1 MIAGYYEDLEIGQR
15 FVSRGRTIT
24 ETDVLGFAGLSGD
37 FHPLH
42 TDAVYA
48 AEGPFGS
55 RIAHGLLTLAITT
68 GLMAPPSPEA
78 IKAFYGLDRVRF
90 LRPVYL
96 GDTIHFE
103 SEVAEVREPEKGRS
117 VVTLAVTVINQK
129 AEPVLAM
136 QMKFVVALREA
147 QALDAS

>member
-1 MIAGYYEDLEIGQR
+1 LITGYYEDLEVGR
-15 FVSRGRTIT
+15 KFVSRGRTIT

-48 AEGPFGS
+48 AEGPFGG
-55 RIAHGLLTLAITT
+55 RIAHGLLTIAVAT
-68 GLMAPPSPEA
+68 GLMTLSPES

-90 LRPVYL
+90 LRPVHL
-96 GDTIHFE
+96 GDTVHVE
-103 SEVAEVREPEKGRS
+103 SEIAEMREPVQGRS
-117 VVTLAVTVINQK
+117 VVVLAVTVVNQD

-136 QMKFVVALREA
+136 RMSFVVALRESLELA
-147 QALDAS
+147 